1 MVIFKKFHWKHFQE
15 LEDFITTNPGK
26 YLAHSTMN
34 YTSKHSH
41 YNNLLIERLLELA
54 SHHNY
59 AFDEEDFD
67 FVTVRYHIRCYYNSY
82 AQSSR
87 RRGL

>member
-1 MVIFKKFHWKHFQE
+1 MVIFKKFPWKHFPK
-15 LEDFITTNPGK
+15 LEDFIITNPGK

-34 YTSKHSH
+34 YTAKHSH
-41 YNNLLIERLLELA
+41 YNHLLIDRLLELA
-54 SHHNY
+54 PHHNY

-67 FVTVRYHIRCYYNSY
+67 FVTVRDHIRCYYNSY